1 MGYCDEMLRDLDI
14 THLRSIVAIADA
26 GGFGRAATTLHVSQ
40 STVSQ
45 HVRLLEKAIG
55 RPVVERQGRGTRFT
69 ADGER
74 LLGEARRILAVHDDA
89 LARLDALASAPIVIG
104 STETA
109 AEQVLPAL
117 LTGLRTA
124 FPERHVQFLI
134 DRSTQMS
141 DAIDRGAIDV
151 AVVLGFP
158 GTVPGREVGTLELG
172 WYAAPGWKAPDAG
185 SPWPL
190 VAYTEPCGMR
200 QRALGRLGEAG
211 IAVEVAA
218 ESTSLEGV
226 LAAARA
232 GLGVSVLPTA
242 GAAPS
247 GLIRRDDLPN
257 LGRIGVSLASRKG
270 VDPAIESRAQ
280 TALSAFIGDLN

>member
-1 MGYCDEMLRDLDI
+1 MLRDLDI
-14 THLRSIVAIADA
+14 THLRSIVAIADT

-74 LLGEARRILAVHDDA
+74 LLGESRRILAVHDEA
-89 LARLDALASAPIVIG
+89 LARLDASASAPVLVG
-104 STETA
+104 ASETA

-117 LTGLRTA
+117 LSGLRA
-124 FPERHVQFLI
+124 SFPERHVQFLI
-134 DRSTQMS
+134 DRSAHIA
-141 DAIDRGAIDV
+141 DAVDRGAVDV

-158 GTVPGREVGTLELG
+158 GAVPGREAGTLELA
-172 WYAAPGWKAPDAG
+172 WYASPDWKGPEAG
-185 SPWPL
+185 SPFPL
-190 VAYTEPCGMR
+190 VTYTAPCGIR

-218 ESTSLEGV
+218 EATSLEGV
-226 LAAARA
+226 LAATRAR
-232 GLGVSVLPTA
+232 LGASVLPSA
-242 GAAPS
+242 GAAPA
-247 GLIRRDDLPN
+247 GLVRRDDLPH
-257 LGRIGVSLASRKG
+257 LGRIGVYLAARHG
-270 VDPAIESRAQ
+270 AEAAVESRASG
-280 TALSAFIGDLN
+280 ALETFLASLA